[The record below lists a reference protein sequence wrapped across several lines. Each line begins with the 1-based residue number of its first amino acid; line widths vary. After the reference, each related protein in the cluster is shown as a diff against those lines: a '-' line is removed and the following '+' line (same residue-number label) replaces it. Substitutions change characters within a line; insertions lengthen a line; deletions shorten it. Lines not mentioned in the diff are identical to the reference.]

1 MYKPYK
7 EPHMTPREFFLRENL
22 LHPPLDTVEHAIF
35 NAPSHL
41 EAVRALVALF
51 RDHRVSVPEEK
62 LGDLYLET
70 VDTVRLRCDIA
81 WILRKDGITLSPM
94 KVDEF
99 FREVQAAY
107 LADNPNALQKAIK
120 RHSMFP
126 VLSVNEAADSIM
138 ERMAL
143 EDKDR
148 EGKVIDTDPTPD
160 SADSRVDLNDLRE
173 VLMHA
178 IYITPKDAEV
188 MPYLFQLRKLLGDEP

>member
-1 MYKPYK
+1 
-7 EPHMTPREFFLRENL
+7 
-22 LHPPLDTVEHAIF
+22 
-35 NAPSHL
+35 
-41 EAVRALVALF
+41 
-51 RDHRVSVPEEK
+51 
-62 LGDLYLET
+62 
-70 VDTVRLRCDIA
+70 
-81 WILRKDGITLSPM
+81 M